1 MSLTGTSTMRKHEDR
16 RRVALGGICDRAQ
29 VVE

>member
-1 MSLTGTSTMRKHEDR
+1 MFLTGTSTVRKHEDR
-16 RRVALGGICDRAQ
+16 VRIALGGICDRAQ